1 MLCEL
6 HQECE
11 YGWKSGEVDKE
22 NLHRHPRLP
31 GRHQEA
37 AGRALPHHL
46 PAARGAP
53 ALHRPGGAVVLQ
65 GAEVC

>member
-11 YGWKSGEVDKE
+11 YGWKSREVDRE
-22 NLHRHPRLP
+22 NLHRHPRLL

-37 AGRALPHHL
+37 AGRALPHH
-46 PAARGAP
+46 
-53 ALHRPGGAVVLQ
+53 
-65 GAEVC
+65 

>member
-11 YGWKSGEVDKE
+11 YGWKSREVDRE
-22 NLHRHPRLP
+22 N
-31 GRHQEA
+31 
-37 AGRALPHHL
+37 AGQVVHRALPHYI

>member
-11 YGWKSGEVDKE
+11 YGWKSREVDRE
-22 NLHRHPRLP
+22 NAGQVVCPITFQQLVVLLHFIVL
-31 GRHQEA
+31 
-37 AGRALPHHL
+37 
-46 PAARGAP
+46 
-53 ALHRPGGAVVLQ
+53 AVVLQ